1 MEPIV
6 LSGIFDDSLFYF
18 PENIPVLS
26 SLKINH
32 MDLEIS
38 QVENVQSLMRN
49 LF

>member
-18 PENIPVLS
+18 PENIPVFS
-26 SLKINH
+26 SPQINH